1 MKKFIFFFA
10 ALLLC
15 AVFAQAQDG
24 KNFIDQPY
32 VEVTGKAEREVTPDR
47 IYLTITISERDS
59 KGKQSLERQE
69 KDMKSAL
76 SKLGIDIAN
85 DLTVKDLES
94 NFMSFWYKKDEV
106 AAAKDYRLLVRTA
119 ALAGQAIQ
127 ELKSIN
133 VANVQLE
140 KVDYSE
146 MERLRRE
153 LKMNAMRDAQGRAAD
168 LLGAVG
174 QTVGRLL
181 WVTEYEQPII
191 RPYANLRSKEDVGF
205 RLSAADFE
213 PALPELSFAT
223 IKVTAVVSAKF
234 AIEVAEYE

>member
-1 MKKFIFFFA
+1 MKKTILSLSLFLSAIFAF
-10 ALLLC
+10 
-15 AVFAQAQDG
+15 AQDG

-32 VEVTGKAEREVTPDR
+32 VEVNGKAEREVTPDR

-59 KGKQSLERQE
+59 KGKQSLNEQE

-76 SKLGIDIAN
+76 SGLGIDVAK

-94 NFMSFWYKKDEV
+94 NFMSFWYKKDEI
-106 AAAKDYRLLVRTA
+106 ATSKDYRLLVRSA
-119 ALAGQAIQ
+119 ALAGKSIQ
-127 ELKSIN
+127 ELKKIN

-153 LKMNAMRDAQGRAAD
+153 LKMNAMRNAQSKAAD
-168 LLGAVG
+168 LVGALG

-181 WVTEYEQPII
+181 WVMEHEQPIY
-191 RPYANLRSKEDVGF
+191 RPYAAVSSRAKSI
-205 RLSAADFE
+205 
-213 PALPELSFAT
+213 SFA
-223 IKVTAVVSAKF
+223 
-234 AIEVAEYE
+234 AEADMAQ